1 MGACRLGH
9 LSIVNTLL
17 AAGADVTIQ
26 TNSGVSALNKAV
38 CNGHI
43 DVIGAL
49 FRHGADVNA
58 CDDDGCTP
66 LHVAAQEDQAGAI
79 DALMQAGA
87 NIECSSEGGSL
98 APLFFAINH
107 CSLKSHAYSHPAARR
122 VLYGA
127 GHGRKHAV
135 ASGVLLLRRIPPKKL
150 LPAALRRSSGGPYA
164 AGALPED
171 PPGGALCGG
180 RPPGG
185 PLRGAG
191 CRNTP
196 SASCC
201 GKLRLPHFRPAA

>member
-1 MGACRLGH
+1 MGACRFGH

-66 LHVAAQEDQAGAI
+66 LHVAAREDQAGAI

-87 NIECSSEGGSL
+87 NIESSSEGGSL

-107 CSLKSHAYSHPAARR
+107 CSLKAMHT
-122 VLYGA
+122 
-127 GHGRKHAV
+127 
-135 ASGVLLLRRIPPKKL
+135 LLRHGASFTVQDTGGNTPLHRACYYYVEYRQKIC
-150 LPAALRRSSGGPYA
+150 LRQPSGGPP
-164 AGALPED
+164 GAPTRRA
-171 PPGGALCGG
+171 PSRRNPGG
-180 RPPGG
+180 
-185 PLRGAG
+185 LRGAG

-201 GKLRLPHFRPAA
+201 SKLQTAVAAL